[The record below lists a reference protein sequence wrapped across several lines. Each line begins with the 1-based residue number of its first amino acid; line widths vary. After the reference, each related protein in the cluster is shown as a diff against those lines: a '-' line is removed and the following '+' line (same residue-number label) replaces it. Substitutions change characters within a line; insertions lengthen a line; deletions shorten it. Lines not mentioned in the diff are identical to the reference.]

1 MMKMKMKQGDMEK
14 EAKLRLLEKLS
25 QEMSDLMSEQG
36 MSEDDM
42 PEDMQ
47 KVTVAAPD
55 EEGLEEGLEM
65 AGEMVKKGPESLEA
79 LAGLEKEESEFSLDD
94 LDSEELSMF
103 EDEEDEE

>member
-36 MSEDDM
+36 MDEEEM
-42 PEDMQ
+42 PEGMQ

-55 EEGLEEGLEM
+55 EEGLEEGLEA
-65 AGEMVKKGPESLEA
+65 AGQIVKKGPESLEA
-79 LAGLEKEESEFSLDD
+79 LAGLEKEPEFSLDD